1 MKDEIH
7 NYGMIETCFLKAK
20 AYCYTTVKGE
30 EEKKFKEI
38 TKANIEDE
46 ITIED
51 YKNDVFNNENKYATN
66 HAPQK
71 NKHRIRAKDQY
82 KLALDAF
89 DDKKVSEFRKV
100 HMFLS

>member
-1 MKDEIH
+1 MKDEIP
-7 NYGMIETCFLKAK
+7 NYGIIEACFLKAK

-30 EEKKFKEI
+30 EEMKLKQI

-66 HAPQK
+66 HTIQK
-71 NKHRIRAKDQY
+71 K
-82 KLALDAF
+82 
-89 DDKKVSEFRKV
+89 
-100 HMFLS
+100 